1 MTYFVIYILAAFLV
15 GAIPFGLLI
24 PKLYGVAD
32 IRKVGSG
39 NVGATNV
46 YRACGA
52 SGALIVTILDVAK
65 GAVPVLVAGAEYSG
79 DFSIG
84 LEYFR
89 LAVGFAAILGH
100 IFPPYLKFKG
110 GKGVNTALG
119 VFLTLIPIPTVIAL
133 LSFIVVVAITRYV
146 SLGSIV
152 AAGVLCGVILLMQ
165 YGGLGAIHPVYVP
178 TGFAIFLLILLT
190 HRANLGR
197 LFHGNENRFSF
208 KRSEHKEAR
217 ENG

>member
-1 MTYFVIYILAAFLV
+1 MTYFVIYILAAYLV
-15 GAIPFGLLI
+15 GALPFGLLI

-52 SGALIVTILDVAK
+52 SGALIVTILDIAK
-65 GAVPVLVAGAEYSG
+65 GAVPVLVARAVYGGDYS
-79 DFSIG
+79 IEP
-84 LEYFR
+84 EYFR

-100 IFPPYLKFKG
+100 IFPPYLKFRG

-133 LSFIVVVAITRYV
+133 LSFIIVVAITRYV

-152 AAGVLCGVILLMQ
+152 AAGVLFGVILLMR
-165 YGGLGAIHPVYVP
+165 YGGLGEIHPVYVP

-197 LFHGNENRFSF
+197 LFHGHENRFSF

>member
-1 MTYFVIYILAAFLV
+1 MIYIVLYIMAAYLV
-15 GAIPFGLLI
+15 GAIPFGLII
-24 PKLYGVAD
+24 PKLYGTPD

-52 SGALIVTILDVAK
+52 SGALIVTLLDIAK
-65 GAVPVLVAGAEYSG
+65 GAVPVLLAGAVYTNRIPIES
-79 DFSIG
+79 
-84 LEYFR
+84 EYFR

-119 VFLTLIPIPTVIAL
+119 VFVTLIPIPTLIAL
-133 LSFIVVVAITRYV
+133 GSFIIVVAITKYV

-152 AAGVLCGVILLMQ
+152 AAGVLFGVILVMR
-165 YGGLGAIHPVYVP
+165 YGGLGTIHPVYVP
-178 TGFAIFLLILLT
+178 TGLAIFVLILLT
-190 HRANLGR
+190 HRSNLGR
-197 LFHGNENRFSF
+197 LFKGTENRFSF
-208 KRSEHKEAR
+208 RKSEHREAG